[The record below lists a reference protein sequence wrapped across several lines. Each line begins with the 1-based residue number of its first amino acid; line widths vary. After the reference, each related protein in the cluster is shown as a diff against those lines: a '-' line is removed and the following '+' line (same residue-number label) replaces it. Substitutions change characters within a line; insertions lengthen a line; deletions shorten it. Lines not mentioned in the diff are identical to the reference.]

1 MSLKSGWFETD
12 LKYFRT
18 CEWIAICFLYN
29 IIEMRY
35 QNQILLSKVSK
46 YIRVSSD
53 YLMLQKA
60 PGEEH
65 CFVEQCQSKENN
77 QKGHNFIFTWKIF
90 IDLSKRIGK
99 N

>member
-1 MSLKSGWFETD
+1 
-12 LKYFRT
+12 
-18 CEWIAICFLYN
+18 
-29 IIEMRY
+29 MRY

-99 N
+99 NSFLSRNAKSSCFFHQLC